1 MRAVLSA
8 VLAVVLTVTGCSA
21 STPTSSPTPSPDRL
35 TVAVDN
41 AIQPVLDQYQV
52 PGIAVAVT
60 VGGTHRFFNFG
71 VASRDSRAPVGSD
84 TVFEIGSLSKT
95 FTATLAGLAQQR
107 GQISFTDHPSKYLP
121 ELSGHPIDQATLLNL
136 GTYTAGG
143 LPLQF
148 PDEVADD
155 AAMVRYFQQWQ
166 PAAPPGQIRQYSN
179 PSIGLFGYVTSLAI
193 KTGFDELMQSELFP
207 KLGLRQSYIHV
218 PDGAPYAWGEDKDG
232 KPRRVNAGEFSS
244 EAYGV
249 KTSAADLIDF
259 IDANIDPARLDPD
272 VQQAVTATH
281 NGYFAVG
288 DMVQGLGWEQYPY
301 PVTLDQLLAGNS
313 TSMALQPH
321 PVRPA
326 GSPSGP
332 TLFNKTGSTD
342 GFGAYA
348 VFVPAKKIGVVLLAN
363 KNFPIPARVSAAYA
377 VLQALG

>member
-1 MRAVLSA
+1 MSA
-8 VLAVVLTVTGCSA
+8 VLAVVLTVTGCSS
-21 STPTSSPTPSPDRL
+21 STPTSSPTLSPDRL

-71 VASRDSRAPVGSD
+71 VASRDGRAPVGSD

-121 ELSGHPIDQATLLNL
+121 ALSGRPIDQATLLNL

-155 AAMVRYFQQWQ
+155 AAMMRYFQQWQ

-207 KLGLRQSYIHV
+207 KLGLHQSYIHV

-244 EAYGV
+244 QAYGV

-259 IDANIDPARLDPD
+259 IDANIDPSRLDPD

-281 NGYFAVG
+281 KGYFAVG

-321 PVRPA
+321 PVRPTA
-326 GSPSGP
+326 SPSGP

-377 VLQALG
+377 VLEALG